1 MISEHFDTRTR
12 INMKLALDRVCRH
25 RPGGED
31 HGFRSSVA
39 ENIIRCALT
48 GRTGIGQLVDAGE
61 RAMITDARGAGA
73 GLIASW
79 RNSSIAV
86 VGSRAGRLPR
96 LTGRATA

>member
-25 RPGGED
+25 RPAGED
-31 HGFRSSVA
+31 RGFRRLVA

-61 RAMITDARGAGA
+61 RAKIKARAE
-73 GLIASW
+73 
-79 RNSSIAV
+79 R
-86 VGSRAGRLPR
+86 GRP
-96 LTGRATA
+96 

>member
-25 RPGGED
+25 RPAGED
-31 HGFRSSVA
+31 HGFRRSVA

-61 RAMITDARGAGA
+61 RAMSGRAR
-73 GLIASW
+73 S
-79 RNSSIAV
+79 
-86 VGSRAGRLPR
+86 GSRPDRA
-96 LTGRATA
+96 LTEFR